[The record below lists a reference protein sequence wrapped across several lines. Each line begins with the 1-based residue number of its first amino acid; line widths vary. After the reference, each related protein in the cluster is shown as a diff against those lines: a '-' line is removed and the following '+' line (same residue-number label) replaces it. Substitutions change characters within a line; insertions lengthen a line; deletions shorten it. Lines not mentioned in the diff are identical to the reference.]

1 MRERT
6 TVGARWPGL
15 RQDPPGPQHNKETR
29 RQKDKRRSTIRACFR
44 LRQLHVSLSP
54 CLPVLSPPVRCV
66 SNRALVAIAILL
78 ATTGCDMLDMYD
90 EPRFEP
96 LEASTFFDDGTSA
109 RPLVAGTVARGELRD
124 DEAFY
129 SGKIDGKYV
138 TELPLELNREL
149 LERGQERFN
158 IYCSPCHGRVGD
170 GNGMIVQR
178 GFRRP
183 PSFVSTDRLL
193 NAPVGHFYDVI
204 SNGFGAMPSYA
215 SRVDPHDRWA
225 IVAYI
230 RALQRSQNGSVNDV
244 PAELRD
250 DIAES
255 EAVQEEERKKRE
267 AAEERDV
274 ERQRKLQR
282 DVQEHRRSLEEG
294 ERRHE
299 ELQRE
304 KSGARRTPKRRDKET
319 RVQRDKGNAQAESG
333 PASKPLLVPL
343 SPCPLVMLRTG
354 TAQPH
359 NQPACTDRRFITH
372 VSLSPCPAL
381 KRITVGNGGSA

>member
-1 MRERT
+1 
-6 TVGARWPGL
+6 
-15 RQDPPGPQHNKETR
+15 
-29 RQKDKRRSTIRACFR
+29 
-44 LRQLHVSLSP
+44 
-54 CLPVLSPPVRCV
+54 
-66 SNRALVAIAILL
+66 
-78 ATTGCDMLDMYD
+78 MLDMYD

-109 RPLVAGTVARGELRD
+109 RPLVAGTVARGDLRE

-129 SGKIDGKYV
+129 TGKVAGKYV
-138 TELPLELNREL
+138 TELPLDLNREL

-215 SRVDPHDRWA
+215 SRVEPRDRWA

-230 RALQRSQNGSVNDV
+230 RALQRSQNGSVDDV
-244 PAELRD
+244 PANLRD
-250 DIAES
+250 EIAES
-255 EAVQEEERKKRE
+255 EAVEEEERKKRE
-267 AAEERDV
+267 AAEELDI

-282 DVQEHRRSLEEG
+282 DIREHRRLPEEG

-299 ELQRE
+299 ELERE
-304 KSGARRTPKRRDKET
+304 KSQGSSGSGSKQNDKET
-319 RVQRDKGNAQAESG
+319 RRHGDKERSSANARIRLRS
-333 PASKPLLVPL
+333 PL
-343 SPCPLVMLRTG
+343 
-354 TAQPH
+354 
-359 NQPACTDRRFITH
+359 
-372 VSLSPCPAL
+372 VSLSPCL
-381 KRITVGNGGSA
+381 LVSEQGGRG